1 LSIEIEKPVLEKVC
15 MEVIET
21 ALLCLP
27 NAFKGT
33 VYRVRKS
40 PELITERITSGIID
54 DLREKISWGLPT
66 KSEYNPPGKP
76 WVEYRDQP
84 GRPLEAMAW
93 CVAKQKSWTAA
104 DPATDARSVRL
115 QVEGVWEDCFHM
127 EPVLVPK
134 SDLRLDRFPLS
145 KYPRDYEGNVI
156 CKDSEYLVVAVIKI
170 HFNPGTIKIGSHET
184 RVIKKLSRSLGTEL
198 LSYQLRQDSMRTMQ
212 ELATDRLNACNILAD
227 SLRNVIAKSGLILSL
242 VKQEIGCL
250 RDQWEQILLEHRKEK
265 DMKAEAI
272 RELNKVLMTF
282 DKGSES
288 LREDLIA
295 VQNRFLELSLS
306 PEKAE
311 KWVIMQIEDRW
322 NKLLYEC
329 PQNDKETR
337 MIWQT
342 IDELKKAV
350 YFGKDPDIIADYG
363 RIPEE
368 LRVEFVKLIYGDNE
382 RFNASALARLI
393 EILDNPALTIPSRK
407 RSKKILKQL
416 KALAETMSQLERDTN
431 FLLGQVLNGSDDAL
445 ANGAPNNIVPSSK
458 GKHESLS
465 T

>member
-1 LSIEIEKPVLEKVC
+1 
-15 MEVIET
+15 
-21 ALLCLP
+21 
-27 NAFKGT
+27 
-33 VYRVRKS
+33 
-40 PELITERITSGIID
+40 
-54 DLREKISWGLPT
+54 
-66 KSEYNPPGKP
+66 
-76 WVEYRDQP
+76 
-84 GRPLEAMAW
+84 
-93 CVAKQKSWTAA
+93 
-104 DPATDARSVRL
+104 
-115 QVEGVWEDCFHM
+115 
-127 EPVLVPK
+127 
-134 SDLRLDRFPLS
+134 
-145 KYPRDYEGNVI
+145 
-156 CKDSEYLVVAVIKI
+156 
-170 HFNPGTIKIGSHET
+170 
-184 RVIKKLSRSLGTEL
+184 
-198 LSYQLRQDSMRTMQ
+198 MQ

-282 DKGSES
+282 GKGSES

-311 KWVIMQIEDRW
+311 NWVIMQIEDRW
-322 NKLLYEC
+322 NKLLYEW

-350 YFGKDPDIIADYG
+350 YFGKDPDIIADYD
-363 RIPEE
+363 RIPGE

-407 RSKKILKQL
+407 RSKKTLKQL

-445 ANGAPNNIVPSSK
+445 ANGAQNNIVTSSK
-458 GKHESLS
+458 RKDESLGI
-465 T
+465 